1 MVGRSGGGGEGG
13 VRGITEAVA
22 TESIYFTGC
31 RPKVEIK
38 AEFQGVNGQRSIP
51 NAVATPGVFT
61 GYRPTAMT
69 MTEY

>member
-1 MVGRSGGGGEGG
+1 M
-13 VRGITEAVA
+13 RGITEAVA

-51 NAVATPGVFT
+51 NAVATPGCIYWLQANSNDDD
-61 GYRPTAMT
+61 GILECELAEKYSKI
-69 MTEY
+69 